1 MRAVTSTV
9 LSGVRRAALPGYPVP
24 SEGVKD
30 NMSKLVDKVALIT
43 GASKGLGRCIAEL
56 LVSEGVKVALAARPS
71 PQLAALGR
79 ELGDAAFAVECD
91 VRSARSV
98 EAAIEA
104 AVRHFGGLDILVN
117 NAATCLL
124 HEIETSTDDEILAE
138 VETNL
143 LGSIWS
149 VRAAIPH
156 LTARGGGDIAF
167 VSSESVLLPYPFLTL
182 YAATKAA
189 IETFARGLRSELRP
203 NGTRVTVLRAGSMT
217 ESSIA
222 GGWDPE
228 RAKRFFEVAGQSGHL
243 ALTGAGNHPSA
254 NARALVE
261 MFKLPRDAN
270 ADLIEVRSRL

>member
-1 MRAVTSTV
+1 MRAA
-9 LSGVRRAALPGYPVP
+9 VRDVIVRASDGALPGYPVRL
-24 SEGVKD
+24 EGIAD
-30 NMSKLVDKVALIT
+30 NMSKLVGKVALVT

-56 LVSEGVKVALAARPS
+56 LVSEGAKVVLAARSS
-71 PQLAALGR
+71 PQLAALGQ
-79 ELGDAAFAVECD
+79 ELGDAALAVECD

-104 AVRHFGGLDILVN
+104 AVGHFGGLDILVN

-124 HEIETSTDDEILAE
+124 HEIETSTDEEILAE

-167 VSSESVLLPYPFLTL
+167 VSSESVMLPYPFLTL

-222 GGWDPE
+222 GGWDPV
-228 RAKRFFEVAGQSGHL
+228 RAQRFFEVAGKSGHL

-254 NARALVE
+254 NARALIE